1 MVLRK
6 NHRLDV
12 NIEKKKKTMSFNNT
26 IILLK
31 RDYLKKHKRTINKR
45 LFQKRNIISNIKEK
59 KNVEFMKLI

>member
-59 KNVEFMKLI
+59 KMLSL

>member
-31 RDYLKKHKRTINKR
+31 RDYLKKHKRTINKNSQFNQY
-45 LFQKRNIISNIKEK
+45 LNKKRNSYP
-59 KNVEFMKLI
+59 L